1 MCNWFK
7 GDGKF
12 CEWCRVKRT
21 RMTISSGNTVPL
33 RLVVHSLEL
42 RDPVCVIGRRVTE
55 NDVND
60 EGKENLMGLFVLTT
74 LYRPDWW
81 CTLSSLGNLFS
92 LPFTPLRLESCQWT
106 GCLWHDL
113 LSARSLISI
122 WCLVPLQV
130 RCASSS
136 ASSCSIL
143 YTRNANVTSLSLSRD
158 QPTHLRTRS
167 SIKSCFVGYC
177 FKSHLSPRYG
187 SSYLYFNY

>member
-1 MCNWFK
+1 
-7 GDGKF
+7 
-12 CEWCRVKRT
+12 
-21 RMTISSGNTVPL
+21 MTVSSGNKVPL

-42 RDPVCVIGRRVTE
+42 RDPECVIGRRVTE
-55 NDVND
+55 NVGND
-60 EGKENLMGLFVLTT
+60 EGKDNLVGLFLLAT

-81 CTLSSLGNLFS
+81 RTLSSFGNLS
-92 LPFTPLRLESCQWT
+92 LPLTPLHLESCQGT

-136 ASSCSIL
+136 ASWCSIL
-143 YTRNANVTSLSLSRD
+143 YTRNANVTSLSSSRD

-167 SIKSCFVGYC
+167 SVKSCLVGYR
-177 FKSHLSPRYG
+177 FRSQFSLRFG
-187 SSYLYFNY
+187 SSYFYFNY